1 MENHIRNIF
10 AKANK
15 TIGFLKRNVHISNSN
30 IKQKAYIYLVRP
42 TVEYASALW
51 DPHLQKDKHKLEMV
65 KRRLARFV
73 TNQYSN
79 RSFVTDKLEQ
89 LKWTPLEDRRKD
101 ARLLMLYKIRN
112 QEVNISASHKL
123 IPPDRIS
130 RNTSTNSFQI
140 SQCNT
145 TTRKESFYPKTIRD

>member
-1 MENHIRNIF
+1 
-10 AKANK
+10 
-15 TIGFLKRNVHISNSN
+15 
-30 IKQKAYIYLVRP
+30 
-42 TVEYASALW
+42 
-51 DPHLQKDKHKLEMV
+51 MV
-65 KRRLARFV
+65 KRRSARFV
-73 TNQYSN
+73 TNHYRN

-112 QEVNISASHKL
+112 QEVNSSASHKL

-145 TTRKESFYPKTIRD
+145 TTRKESFYPKTISDWNTLPSSVTSVSSLESFKRLPTNT

>member
-1 MENHIRNIF
+1 
-10 AKANK
+10 
-15 TIGFLKRNVHISNSN
+15 
-30 IKQKAYIYLVRP
+30 
-42 TVEYASALW
+42 
-51 DPHLQKDKHKLEMV
+51 MV
-65 KRRLARFV
+65 KRRSARFV
-73 TNQYSN
+73 TNQYRN

-112 QEVNISASHKL
+112 QEVNSSASHKL

-145 TTRKESFYPKTIRD
+145 TTRKSHSTRRPSVIGIPYPPQLHLSAASNPSRGSRQTHKSIALFLNHHC